1 VRVSIDVE
9 NASGV
14 RYGNGP
20 ISTAVQ
26 WTTELRLDQAGGFL
40 FTMPAADPQA
50 ALLAN
55 KRYVRCWSQE
65 EGRAKQQEGYGIID
79 RIRRLPSTGGPT
91 MLEISGDDI
100 LRELSRRTVGNLG
113 LYTDRSF
120 AAAELVHVISG
131 GEATVL
137 HLPETVDLQSDP
149 LSFIFVKSSEPF
161 SRLTITL
168 GSPVNGVVASL
179 QAQYYSGD
187 SDDWV
192 NLQVDDGTE
201 NVDGKTLAQSGTIT
215 FSIPDDWA
223 PFPDSFEYWQVRLYC
238 QDIDL
243 SPVRLNA
250 LTMGFREPTFDA
262 LQMIMALAPP
272 GWSLD
277 PVGGYTATQNPK
289 GVYLQFSG
297 QESILTAFGRVAQ
310 QTGEHFAL
318 GFSGRR
324 IRWLG
329 NDKLASGLRAIGGE
343 AGGEPDEST
352 MLLTELTQTDDSYD
366 LVTRLYPTGGGSG
379 ASVVTLAK
387 TTRTVPAGYVL
398 STTEN
403 YLERT
408 SEYGRIDAPANYP
421 DIVAESIF
429 DLAAVYAANSLF
441 DRTYEELR
449 RVSELQT
456 AYEATAIPSQYQL
469 WPGHTIQIDYDEWAG
484 SFHSIDV
491 HDVLWVL
498 GVKRQVSPD
507 GIYTVAMTVATI
519 DRWPTNDFREVAQT
533 IGTAETSRSQPLPT
547 QGHTSQGKGMPYQL
561 SVKNGLVT
569 GCLREEG
576 VADGVY
582 ENIRWFI
589 YRNGVC
595 VDMIPWD

>member
-1 VRVSIDVE
+1 MQIWIDVE

-26 WTTELRLDQAGGFL
+26 WTTELRLDQAGGFS

-55 KRYVRCWSQE
+55 KRYVRCWSQQ

-91 MLEISGDDI
+91 MLEVSGDDI

-113 LYTDRSF
+113 LFTDRTF
-120 AAAELVHVISG
+120 AAAELVHVITG
-131 GEATVL
+131 GAATVL
-137 HLPETVDLQSDP
+137 SLPATVDLQSSP
-149 LSFIFVKSSEPF
+149 LSYIFVKSEEPF
-161 SRLTITL
+161 SRITITL
-168 GSPVNGVVASL
+168 GSPVNTEIASL
-179 QAQYYSGD
+179 SAQYYSGD
-187 SDDWV
+187 SEDWV
-192 NLQVDDGTE
+192 NLQLSDGTE
-201 NVDGKTLAQSGTIT
+201 NDDGKTLAQNGTIT

-223 PFPDSFEYWQVRLYC
+223 PYPDAFEYYQVRLYC

-243 SPVRLNA
+243 SPVRFNA

-262 LQMIMALAPP
+262 LAQIMALAPP

-277 PVGGYTATQNPK
+277 PVSGYTTTQNPK

-310 QTGEHFAL
+310 QTGEHFTL

-387 TTRTVPAGYVL
+387 TTRTAPAGYLL

-408 SEYGRIDAPANYP
+408 SDYGRIDAPANYP

-456 AYEATAIPSQYQL
+456 AYEATVIPSVYQL
-469 WPGHTIQIDYDEWAG
+469 WPGHTIRVDYDEWAG
-484 SFHSIDV
+484 SYHVISA
-491 HDVLWVL
+491 HDDLWVL

-507 GIYTVAMTVATI
+507 GIRTLAMTVATI
-519 DRWPTNDFREVAQT
+519 DRWPVNDFGEIAKTV
-533 IGTAETSRSQPLPT
+533 GTAETARSQPLPT
-547 QGHTSQGKGMPYQL
+547 QGHTSQGKGVPYQL

-569 GCLREEG
+569 QALREEG

-595 VDMIPWD
+595 VDMISWD